1 MSFIF
6 HGFSGCCFCAD
17 TKEVTKAKFVVTEVA
32 LTDRGNGF
40 LDQTGDSLARENTA
54 WGHLDQQS
62 QDSVSTSSY
71 QDGKAEDPHKALL
84 AEKARLQKQVKDFA
98 QNLSKGIAVEVCDS
112 EGKEHAPHILTLERQ
127 TAVCTLRPL
136 NPKTGRVARDL
147 SFNVKDI
154 RGVLKKSDSICAGPH
169 AKSCVGLQLTV
180 TEQENGRALLFFF
193 EVPTEQEDFYTCFK
207 IFRISLDMQR

>member
-6 HGFSGCCFCAD
+6 HAFSGCCFCAD
-17 TKEVTKAKFVVTEVA
+17 SKEVTKAKFVVTEVA
-32 LTDRGNGF
+32 LTDRNVEP
-40 LDQTGDSLARENTA
+40 TGDGFSRESTA

-62 QDSVSTSSY
+62 QDSEHTNSSY
-71 QDGKAEDPHKALL
+71 HEAKAEDPNKALL

-112 EGKEHAPHILTLERQ
+112 EGTEHAPHILTLDRQ

-136 NPKTGRVARDL
+136 NPKTGRIARDL

-154 RGVLKKSDSICAGPH
+154 RGVLKKSDAICAGPH
-169 AKSCVGLQLTV
+169 AKSCVGLQLA
-180 TEQENGRALLFFF
+180 EQENGRALLFFF
-193 EVPTEQEDFYTCFK
+193 EIPQEQDDFYTCFK